1 MCKQD
6 GNFVSTVNNT
16 AFDDR
21 SLQLVVKSN
30 ISIGSVFV
38 FSANQ
43 KSGFRYYDMEIL
55 LVDKWGLDNLT
66 SR

>member
-21 SLQLVVKSN
+21 GLQLVVKSN
-30 ISIGSVFV
+30 ISKGSVFV

-55 LVDKWGLDNLT
+55 LVDKWGFDNLT

>member
-30 ISIGSVFV
+30 ISKGSVFV

-55 LVDKWGLDNLT
+55 LVDKWGFDNLT

>member
-30 ISIGSVFV
+30 ISKGSVF
-38 FSANQ
+38 FFYANQ
-43 KSGFRYYDMEIL
+43 KSGFRYYDIEIL
-55 LVDKWGLDNLT
+55 FVDKWGLDNLT

>member
-6 GNFVSTVNNT
+6 GIFVSTVNNT

-55 LVDKWGLDNLT
+55 LVDKWGFDNLT

>member
-55 LVDKWGLDNLT
+55 LVDKWGFDNLT